1 LANCLS
7 HTPHAH
13 VEREKL
19 EQSKAKLEELSKVNA
34 KSERRLTHDRTLA
47 ARFTSI

>member
-19 EQSKAKLEELSKVNA
+19 EQAKEKLEELSTV
-34 KSERRLTHDRTLA
+34 
-47 ARFTSI
+47 RFIG

>member
-1 LANCLS
+1 VTLANCLS

-19 EQSKAKLEELSKVNA
+19 EQTKAKLEELSKVRFA
-34 KSERRLTHDRTLA
+34 REREREREKN
-47 ARFTSI
+47 